1 MLENRG
7 KQGVGEVK
15 IGAHSYDPPIRRGDM
30 NDIYIGKYCSI
41 AIGVIFDSGF
51 NHNMKFASTFPFN
64 KLEGLEHL
72 TGQVICKGDIHI
84 GNDVWIGEDAMIMS
98 GVTIGDG
105 AVIAAR
111 AIVTKDVEPYSM
123 VAGMPA
129 KFKKYRFKDYQISA
143 LLELKWWDWPEEK
156 IKEAAPYLMGDIKRF
171 LAWALKQ

>member
-1 MLENRG
+1 M
-7 KQGVGEVK
+7 GEVK
-15 IGAHSYDPPIRRGDM
+15 IGDHSYDPPIRRGDM
-30 NDIYIGKYCSI
+30 NNVYIGKYCSI

-51 NHNMKFASTFPFN
+51 NHNMEFVSTFPFN
-64 KLEGLEHL
+64 KLQGLEHL
-72 TGQVICKGDIHI
+72 TGQVICKGDIHV

-129 KFKKYRFKDYQISA
+129 KLKKYRFEA
-143 LLELKWWDWPEEK
+143 EEREFLLSIKWWNWPEDK
-156 IKEAAPYLMGDIKRF
+156 IKEAAPYLMGGFGKF
-171 LAWALKQ
+171 FAWVLKQTKEP